1 MATSTTLAL
10 PTDPNLRGDVVLPET
25 TEGREALVRG
35 DLSFHDVT
43 NIVLAVNEA
52 PLAKTP
58 APFVFGLLLS
68 ASLMAMFGGYVAYLY
83 WEGPGVWGN
92 NNPVAWAWDIVN
104 FVFWVGI
111 GHAGTLIS
119 AILYL
124 FRQKWRTAVNRYAE
138 AMTIFAVICAGSCVT
153 LHVGRIWLDYWL
165 FPHPNQMGL
174 WPNFRSP
181 LEWDVFAVSTY
192 FTVSALF
199 WFTGLVPDFA
209 TLRDRANNRWRQLF
223 YGVLSLGWRGSMRHW
238 VTYEKAYQMLAAFS
252 MPLVLSV
259 HTIVSFDFA
268 VSQLAGWHTTI
279 FPPYFV
285 AGAVFGGFAMVQNL
299 IIPARAWLGLKDLV
313 TIHHI
318 ENMNKIILLTGSL
331 VGYAY
336 GMEFFV
342 AAYSGNEYEG
352 FTFVNRAFGPYW
364 WSYWIMIGCNVAAP
378 QLFWFKKL
386 RTNLTLTWIVAAF
399 VNVGMWFERFVIT
412 ITSLH
417 RDALPSSWDYFV
429 PQTEWFFLIGTFGLF
444 FTLFLLFVRFFPVIA
459 MAEVKS
465 IMPEASPHWEGYGHH
480 GHGGDSAA
488 HGADAKKGAH

>member
-1 MATSTTLAL
+1 MSTSTAPHDHLL
-10 PTDPNLRGDVVLPET
+10 PKDPVTRGDFVLPDPI
-25 TEGREALVRG
+25 EGREGLVRG
-35 DLSFHDVT
+35 GLSFHDVT
-43 NIVLAVNEA
+43 NTVLAVNEA
-52 PLAKTP
+52 PLLKTP
-58 APFVFGLLLS
+58 APFVFGLMLA
-68 ASLMAMFGGYVAYLY
+68 ASVLAMFVGYLGWLV
-83 WEGPGVWGN
+83 WEGPGIWGN
-92 NNPVAWAWDIVN
+92 NNPVGWAWDIVN

-124 FRQKWRTAVNRYAE
+124 FRQKWRTSVNRYAE
-138 AMTIFAVICAGSCVT
+138 AMTIFAVICAASCVV
-153 LHVGRIWLDYWL
+153 LHTGRVWLDYWL
-165 FPHPNQMGL
+165 FPIPNQMNL

-181 LEWDVFAVSTY
+181 LTWDVFAVNTY
-192 FTVSALF
+192 FTVSLLF

-209 TLRDRANNRWRQLF
+209 TMRDRATVRWRQVF

-238 VTYEKAYQMLAAFS
+238 VTYEKAYQLLAAFS

-313 TIHHI
+313 TIRHI

-352 FTFVNRAFGPYW
+352 FTFINRAFGPYW

-386 RTNLTLTWIVAAF
+386 RTNLVVTWIVAAF

-417 RDALPSSWDYFV
+417 RDSLVSSWDYFI

-444 FTLFLLFVRFFPVIA
+444 FTLFLLFIRFFPVIA
-459 MAEVKS
+459 IAEVKS
-465 IMPEASPHWEGYGHH
+465 VMPEADPHFGDDDH
-480 GHGGDSAA
+480 GHGDA
-488 HGADAKKGAH
+488 HAHAHKEGH